1 MPKPIVARLHRE
13 LNRALEQPD
22 VKQRLESFGIFPF
35 LLPTPE
41 AFGDY
46 VKAEIKKYAKV
57 VADAGIK
64 AD

>member
-13 LNRALEQPD
+13 LNRALDHPD
-22 VKQRLESFGIFPF
+22 VKQRLEGYGIFPF
-35 LLPTPE
+35 PLATPE

-46 VKAEIKKYAKV
+46 IKSEIKKYAKV
-57 VADAGIK
+57 VADAGIR